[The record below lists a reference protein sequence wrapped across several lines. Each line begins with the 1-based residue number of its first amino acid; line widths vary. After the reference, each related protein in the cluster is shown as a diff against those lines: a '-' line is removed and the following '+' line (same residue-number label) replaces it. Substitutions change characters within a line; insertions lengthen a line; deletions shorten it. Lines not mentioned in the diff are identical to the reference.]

1 MANMNNMDMSSLL
14 KQAQKMQ
21 EDMQR
26 SQDQMENEII
36 EGSAGGGM
44 VKVK

>member
-1 MANMNNMDMSSLL
+1 MAGMNMDMSSLL

-26 SQDQMENEII
+26 SQQMLETT
-36 EGSAGGGM
+36 
-44 VKVK
+44 